1 MAEDTPEQTSVA
13 RVRAR
18 DADAG
23 ENAHV
28 TYRWA
33 DHTGSTYGSM
43 FAIDAQTGVVTLKS
57 RLDYEQRQI
66 YKVRLDAF
74 CS

>member
-1 MAEDTPEQTSVA
+1 MQTSVA
-13 RVRAR
+13 RVHAR

-33 DHTGSTYGSM
+33 DHTGSAYGSV
-43 FAIDAQTGVVTLKS
+43 FAIDAETGVVTLKS
-57 RLDYEQRQI
+57 PLDYEQQQS
-66 YKVRLDAF
+66 YKVRLYRRIL
-74 CS
+74 